1 MKAIPLM
8 ERDVWKWI
16 YSGFSDKSIVQL
28 ICGINETLTTKSRI
42 GIKGISDLKKIKTEQ
57 IRLFRSRLETEIIKP
72 QNAKKVKFFLR
83 KLSKK
88 YFESFEELVALSEK
102 DTDAIWEEILD
113 SKIVKVNDMIMYL
126 MIQIDPIHINKG
138 IQLYGHVIQ
147 EENKALSEVELIKT
161 DTLQSEQDYLVL
173 NEEEWKNLLEEN
185 RCLREETDKLEAEN
199 KKLQQQKKEIIKTNR
214 EFKKS
219 IDQIESLKNE
229 DQKELQSLKRDI
241 QVRKSEITS
250 MDRKIKDLQVKLEQ
264 SKETVKE
271 FEKEKA
277 QFIRNMNELIEE
289 KNVMENENEKL
300 KAEQL
305 KNRRVVTIIDRNMPD
320 GLEEINSITIN
331 LIIPNQLEETIQTG
345 ILEQSEEIWFIK
357 FRLSTL
363 KQNLLNERYGTKV
376 IGFSTYNELRDHS
389 NIRD

>member
-1 MKAIPLM
+1 M